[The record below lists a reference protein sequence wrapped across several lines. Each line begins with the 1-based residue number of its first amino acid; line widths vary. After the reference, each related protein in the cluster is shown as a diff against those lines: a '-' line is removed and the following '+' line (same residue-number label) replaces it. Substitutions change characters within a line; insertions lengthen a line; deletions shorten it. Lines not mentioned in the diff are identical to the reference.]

1 MKNYWLS
8 KASQKVPQ
16 LSNTMSKDA
25 LNALW
30 NDIMLDQA
38 LMYFGE
44 EVDFYRFVEEEGEYE
59 E

>member
-8 KASQKVPQ
+8 MASQKVP
-16 LSNTMSKDA
+16 SNTMSKEA

-38 LMYFGE
+38 LLYFGE
-44 EVDFYRFVEEEGEYE
+44 DPDFYRFVEEEGDYE

>member
-8 KASQKVPQ
+8 MASQKVP
-16 LSNTMSKDA
+16 SNTMSKEA

-30 NDIMLDQA
+30 NDIMSDQA
-38 LMYFGE
+38 LLYFGE
-44 EVDFYRFVEEEGEYE
+44 DPDFYRFVEEEGDYE